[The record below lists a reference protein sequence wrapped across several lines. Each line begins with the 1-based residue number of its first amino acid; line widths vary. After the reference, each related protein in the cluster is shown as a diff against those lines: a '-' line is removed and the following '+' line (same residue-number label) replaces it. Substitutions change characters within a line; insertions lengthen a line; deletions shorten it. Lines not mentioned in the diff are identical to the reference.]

1 MVLTPQQ
8 VKEKSDGSQQ
18 LWRRDVLNGLEVEI
32 DKQLKVEGSTI
43 SLGESN
49 FYLHQRNPDI
59 FEELKQIYNRAG
71 WEVKYRTVPAL
82 NEGQDEFYIELI
94 PSEKSL

>member
-59 FEELKQIYNRAG
+59 FEQRRQWKGLCGFFERACH
-71 WEVKYRTVPAL
+71 YAL
-82 NEGQDEFYIELI
+82 FCKI
-94 PSEKSL
+94 K